1 LYCSVLVCREG
12 WSAAYRCK
20 VRSRCAGRGAPHS
33 RIVSRRRTV
42 EQAGTVGRLPSMRQ
56 RRAWARAVQRLFEAF
71 SGCSPWW
78 QSPPPLLRLPTAP
91 VPRGHLGLPARAA
104 GHCGDPGRGAAA
116 HLGHRPPA
124 AQEVPHRA
132 ERLATVRRRPHGG
145 STGRAAASVQLHRP
159 PRRLTVIARLSL
171 DCSRWMRPITWSTS
185 PASPGSR
192 RFPFPFRA
200 PLGAGGRARW
210 WPWVH
215 PDPTGLMSAWCPP
228 TTPRDSADAVRAPW
242 LCSIPTWMA
251 SSTTSPADFPTP
263 HHTQHDNQPTAPL
276 DASCTPPT
284 LSTRLATGFSI
295 RHNG

>member
-42 EQAGTVGRLPSMRQ
+42 EQAGTIGRLPSMRL

-71 SGCSPWW
+71 SRCSPWW
-78 QSPPPLLRLPTAP
+78 QSPHPFFDFPPRLCREVIWACRPALLAMRRSWSRSGSPS
-91 VPRGHLGLPARAA
+91 
-104 GHCGDPGRGAAA
+104 
-116 HLGHRPPA
+116 RPP
-124 AQEVPHRA
+124 PSGSSRGSSPSRA
-132 ERLATVRRRPHGG
+132 SRHCSATTPWWLDGPR
-145 STGRAAASVQLHRP
+145 SSFCAASPTTQK
-159 PRRLTVIARLSL
+159 LTVIARLSL

-192 RFPFPFRA
+192 RFPFTFQA

-210 WPWVH
+210 WPCMH

>member
-1 LYCSVLVCREG
+1 VLAEAHRILG
-12 WSAAYRCK
+12 SSAAGGQLSRPERSAGCRACGCGEPGPGRC
-20 VRSRCAGRGAPHS
+20 
-33 RIVSRRRTV
+33 
-42 EQAGTVGRLPSMRQ
+42 
-56 RRAWARAVQRLFEAF
+56 
-71 SGCSPWW
+71 SGCSRRSAAARPGG
-78 QSPPPLLRLPTAP
+78 SPPTLLRLPTAP

-192 RFPFPFRA
+192 RFPFTFQA

-210 WPWVH
+210 WPCMH
-215 PDPTGLMSAWCPP
+215 PDPTVSA
-228 TTPRDSADAVRAPW
+228 
-242 LCSIPTWMA
+242 
-251 SSTTSPADFPTP
+251 
-263 HHTQHDNQPTAPL
+263 
-276 DASCTPPT
+276 
-284 LSTRLATGFSI
+284 TRE
-295 RHNG
+295 N